1 MSLSLLRVSAD
12 MVKLSTLRQMYLL
25 QWMSEVVNEH
35 LSTRQHL
42 DTNRNFLC
50 FAEPSSEK
58 LSQND
63 DVQLEELT
71 YDSSLSLEPHQ
82 FNLCTYGRP
91 FEAAG
96 EGWKYFEGVRIGQS
110 FFIVKALYRESS
122 AELSVD
128 IYHTGTSG
136 IVRLSTSALK
146 KKSTCAA

>member
-1 MSLSLLRVSAD
+1 

-35 LSTRQHL
+35 LSTRKHL
-42 DTNRNFLC
+42 DTNRNFVC
-50 FAEPSSEK
+50 FVEPSSEQ

-71 YDSSLSLEPHQ
+71 NDSSLSLEPHLS
-82 FNLCTYGRP
+82 FNLKDGRP

-122 AELSVD
+122 AEMSVD

-136 IVRLSTSALK
+136 IVRLSTSALEK
-146 KKSTCAA
+146 K